1 MPLSKTY
8 VDHQIV
14 NTEYSFFSTMRNFFF
29 YNANTSFIMCVFIV
43 VCDYLRPNSARFL
56 EMDVLIFVLSS
67 FCHVSKQHQMSVSF
81 IFLVLISMYY
91 MLRKYFA
98 IYMNMQS
105 QYHA

>member
-1 MPLSKTY
+1 
-8 VDHQIV
+8 
-14 NTEYSFFSTMRNFFF
+14 
-29 YNANTSFIMCVFIV
+29 MCVFIV

-81 IFLVLISMYY
+81 IFLVFISMYY

>member
-14 NTEYSFFSTMRNFFF
+14 NTEYSFFF

-56 EMDVLIFVLSS
+56 EMDVLIFVPSS